1 MERKLVIEE
10 PVFRE
15 DTLAGNAAVRLQSS
29 GKPATCLLLTDEKS
43 RLTGYLPAAD
53 LFRHA
58 VVRHGPGVEPGVLR
72 GTELPYGAGRSER
85 RPPAAGKRT
94 AGHRG
99 GRVRPSTGYLGRN
112 ACLLQGGV
120 CGRRTLPRDIFSQAQ
135 YGVVILGPD
144 GWVSWANQS
153 ARTLLDRQDILED
166 MPLEELI
173 PDFEPKSDGESG
185 ERAGKSRKK
194 QASMAVC
201 PGSGRRR
208 LCRAHIPG
216 RQRDTSAAAALS
228 GFAGAG
234 AELAGDHRIFL

>member
-1 MERKLVIEE
+1 MFFCIGELTRCFFLLYNKFDRWGKGFHAAHGRRISMERKLVIEE

-112 ACLLQGGV
+112 GLPFARGSLWPPDVATGYIFPGTVRRCNSRTRRLGV
-120 CGRRTLPRDIFSQAQ
+120 
-135 YGVVILGPD
+135 LGESNP
-144 GWVSWANQS
+144 
-153 ARTLLDRQDILED
+153 QDIYWTVRTFLR
-166 MPLEELI
+166 I
-173 PDFEPKSDGESG
+173 
-185 ERAGKSRKK
+185 
-194 QASMAVC
+194 
-201 PGSGRRR
+201 
-208 LCRAHIPG
+208 CRW
-216 RQRDTSAAAALS
+216 RN
-228 GFAGAG
+228 
-234 AELAGDHRIFL
+234 